1 MVVMVKMM
9 VVMVKMMVVMVKM
22 MVVMEDDGSDC
33 IDHSLPV

>member
-1 MVVMVKMM
+1 M